1 LKSAPLVQNGADFFV
16 LVHSLEL
23 SLQRLEKM
31 IFKKKK
37 STHLNYFYVKQTLVK
52 RHLQQ

>member
-1 LKSAPLVQNGADFFV
+1 MKYASSAKDEAYFF
-16 LVHSLEL
+16 LQIPTREL

-37 STHLNYFYVKQTLVK
+37 STHLITIYVKQTLVK